1 MSGLVLILPLL
12 LSIIALAG
20 VHAAAVSFT
29 RKRCISGSAL
39 GTLVMLPR
47 PGSPFATR
55 TGGTNTVSPTDFLSN
70 RQQDLSLSLRSSSGT
85 RLRPATFSLA
95 CTCPSCRQRSE
106 VSIDLRELRSADGTT
121 PWRYVRACPSC
132 AEILFD
138 LRGVSSMSTFGQDKR
153 EAQTAKRDAIASES
167 AAGEAGVFAS
177 DDVRGS
183 IAGESEF
190 DVVDAADDVKWDPPV
205 NWPFLPASR

>member
-55 TGGTNTVSPTDFLSN
+55 TGGTNTASPTDFLSN

-138 LRGVSSMSTFGQDKR
+138 LRGVSSMSTFGLADAR
-153 EAQTAKRDAIASES
+153 GEASAGVPHQTAIASGDA
-167 AAGEAGVFAS
+167 AAGEACVFAAAAPN
-177 DDVRGS
+177 VR
-183 IAGESEF
+183 
-190 DVVDAADDVKWDPPV
+190 
-205 NWPFLPASR
+205 